1 MNTKEISHDKPN
13 KTHKRNQHV
22 HENYIK
28 IQSLKRVSPN
38 GYSPKLLFQSN
49 TTQIFKTNI
58 FFFLNNYKLNKQN
71 QSCSPPLRFEKRDKK
86 HSQSQIDSH

>member
-1 MNTKEISHDKPN
+1 MNTKEISHNKPN

-58 FFFLNNYKLNKQN
+58 FFFLNNYKLNKQK